1 MSHHIP
7 GNWGRASKSTQ
18 ISRNCARWF
27 LNWQDILWRRA
38 FCLKRAWE
46 NMKCSNWWA
55 FLLLFLWRFT
65 SVLTSSQS
73 LGLMGSCLNQQS
85 EQWHSSWLLHVV
97 KTETYSMESQSCG
110 KSRRCVRN
118 TSQNAE
124 PFIYANSFDGE
135 NGLSFIWRKS
145 HNPDWTWS
153 FSLNLAYTW
162 QLVRKLGWNCISTL
176 TNLSCR
182 DSSSTFACWTMMM
195 CLSWTPS
202 DLLLVFKPHAYTV
215 GLYILKF
222 GVGHS
227 HLHIY

>member
-55 FLLLFLWRFT
+55 FLLLFFLWWFT

-110 KSRRCVRN
+110 KVAAVSEIHHKM
-118 TSQNAE
+118 QN
-124 PFIYANSFDGE
+124 
-135 NGLSFIWRKS
+135 
-145 HNPDWTWS
+145 H
-153 FSLNLAYTW
+153 
-162 QLVRKLGWNCISTL
+162 
-176 TNLSCR
+176 
-182 DSSSTFACWTMMM
+182 SSMR
-195 CLSWTPS
+195 TP
-202 DLLLVFKPHAYTV
+202 LMGRMA
-215 GLYILKF
+215 
-222 GVGHS
+222 S
-227 HLHIY
+227 HLFEGSPTIQIELDRSLWI